1 MEYTFAHYQE
11 SATSLEARLGTFRPK
26 ILLILGSGLGSLGEA
41 VEDPIAV
48 PYEQIPHMK
57 RSTAP
62 DHAGRFLFGRLAGQD
77 VAVMQGRLHTYEG
90 WSFQDVTYPVRVL
103 RLLGAETL
111 VVTNA
116 AGAVNTAFSAGDIM
130 LITDHIK
137 LFGVSPLCGPNLE
150 EFGPRFPD
158 MSHVYTPRLQDTAR
172 EAAEELSIPL
182 RQGVYMYFPG
192 PQYETPA
199 EVRAARVLG
208 ADAVGMSTV
217 PEAIVAAHCGME
229 VLGFTLCSNMAAGIL
244 QLAVGPDREKAVL
257 ARLNDGFF
265 AVVTLGT
272 PAAKVAKVVREAM
285 NDSRREFNIS
295 LSRSGSFTVAIA
307 SAEWGETASWDMM
320 LSLAQQRL

>member
-1 MEYTFAHYQE
+1 MEQYTYGQYRE
-11 SATSLEARLGTFRPK
+11 SAGALRERLGEFRPRV
-26 ILLILGSGLGSLGEA
+26 LLILGSGLGALGDE
-41 VEDPIAV
+41 VQDPVVV
-48 PYEQIPHMK
+48 PYDQVPHMR

-62 DHAGRFLFGRLAGQD
+62 DHKGQFIFGRLAGRD

-90 WSFQDVTYPVRVL
+90 WSFADVGYPVRVL

-137 LFGVSPLCGPNLE
+137 LFGESPLCGANID

-158 MSHVYTPRLQDTAR
+158 MSHVYTPALQDAAR
-172 EAAEELSIPL
+172 QAAGALGVPL

-199 EVRAARVLG
+199 EVRLARTLG

-217 PEAIVAAHCGME
+217 PEAIVAAHCGMD
-229 VLGFTLCSNMAAGIL
+229 VLGFTLCTNMAAGVLDRPLDGGEVI
-244 QLAVGPDREKAVL
+244 AAAAAAGPRFIALVKACLERV
-257 ARLNDGFF
+257 
-265 AVVTLGT
+265 
-272 PAAKVAKVVREAM
+272 
-285 NDSRREFNIS
+285 
-295 LSRSGSFTVAIA
+295 
-307 SAEWGETASWDMM
+307 
-320 LSLAQQRL
+320 

>member
-1 MEYTFAHYQE
+1 MEYTFAQYQE
-11 SATSLEARLGTFRPK
+11 SAQALRDRLGAFRPRC
-26 ILLILGSGLGSLGEA
+26 LLILGSGLGSLGNE
-41 VEDPIAV
+41 VESPIAV
-48 PYEQIPHMK
+48 PYEDVPHMK

-62 DHAGRFLFGRLAGQD
+62 DHAGRFVFGRLAGQD

-90 WSFQDVTYPVRVL
+90 WSFEDVSYPVRVL

-199 EVRAARVLG
+199 EVRAARALG
-208 ADAVGMSTV
+208 ADAVV
-217 PEAIVAAHCGME
+217 RREAPSLGVESFGYFQKDTPGVYYDLGSGVGTALHTGTFVVNEACLLPGVA
-229 VLGFTLCSNMAAGIL
+229 L
-244 QLAVGPDREKAVL
+244 QCATALML
-257 ARLNDGFF
+257 
-265 AVVTLGT
+265 LGT
-272 PAAKVAKVVREAM
+272 TKGGNE
-285 NDSRREFNIS
+285 E
-295 LSRSGSFTVAIA
+295 
-307 SAEWGETASWDMM
+307 
-320 LSLAQQRL
+320 